1 MKSFP
6 SLYFTNLFLI
16 GGTGLLTT
24 YLALYLGQHGVSTF
38 WIGLLTSCYY
48 LGLLLGSKLGY
59 QLIKSVGH
67 IRTFAAS
74 TAAVTACVAAHGVS
88 DNIYLWLALR
98 FVVGLGMMC
107 NYMVLESWL
116 NEQAAPESRGRVFS
130 FYMITSYLGLVMGQF
145 ALSQFPELGY
155 APLFLV
161 CMALALGIIPI
172 SITRRIHPKPLRPIQ
187 VSLFGYFKKV
197 PQSLT
202 AVLFAGII
210 NGSFYGLAPTFA
222 SLSGFNAT
230 EIAIYMSATIFAGL
244 LAQWPMGILSDKIR
258 RSILI
263 RSNAVAIGVISIALF
278 LLPSVQWLAYSL
290 TFAFGLF
297 AFTLY
302 PLSSALANSRVE
314 DEDRVGVSSAL
325 LVAFGAG
332 ATIGS
337 AVNAQV
343 MAYFGHQALYASIAL
358 LTVVMFMLLS
368 AINSKQKAE
377 KPAPSDYVMGTSDVT
392 NSPLAAT
399 MDPRIEETT
408 AHEQLLV
415 VDEIKPQHGTVH
427 DEDDELADD
436 LEDDNLEDNDREDNG
451 LEDESFGAGRQNQSY
466 VADEPTHQL
475 DISQQKQTTTES
487 AASEKPTPKSS

>member
-24 YLALYLGQHGVSTF
+24 YLALYLGQHNVSTF
-38 WIGLLTSCYY
+38 WIGLLTSFYY

-59 QLIKSVGH
+59 HLIKSVGH
-67 IRTFAAS
+67 IRTFVAN
-74 TAAVTACVAAHGVS
+74 TAAVTACIAAHALS

-98 FVVGLGMMC
+98 LIVGLSMMC

-130 FYMITSYLGLVMGQF
+130 FYMITSYLGMVLGQL
-145 ALSQFPELGY
+145 ALSRFPELGY

-161 CMALALGIIPI
+161 CMALSLGIIPI
-172 SITRRIHPKPLRPIQ
+172 SITRRIHPKPLKPIQ

-202 AVLFAGII
+202 AVHFAGII

-222 SLSGFNAT
+222 SLSGFSAQ
-230 EIAIYMSATIFAGL
+230 EIALFMSITIFAGL
-244 LAQWPMGILSDKIR
+244 LAQWPMGVISDKIR

-263 RSNAVAIGVISIALF
+263 RSNAVAIGVVSLALF
-278 LLPSVQWLAYSL
+278 LLPLTQYVAYAL

-325 LVAFGAG
+325 LIMFGAG
-332 ATIGS
+332 AAIGS
-337 AVNAQV
+337 AVNAQI
-343 MAYFGHQALYASIAL
+343 MAFFGHQALYGSTAV
-358 LTVVMFMLLS
+358 LTVVMFALLS
-368 AINSKQKAE
+368 FINSKQKAE
-377 KPAPSDYVMGTSDVT
+377 QPEPSDYVVGTSDVT
-392 NSPLAAT
+392 ASPLAAT

-415 VDEIKPQHGTVH
+415 VDEENTHSQE
-427 DEDDELADD
+427 DLDDEEFDD
-436 LEDDNLEDNDREDNG
+436 QEFTKQQHPDLDVSSEQTLKANEDNK
-451 LEDESFGAGRQNQSY
+451 NQ
-466 VADEPTHQL
+466 
-475 DISQQKQTTTES
+475 
-487 AASEKPTPKSS
+487 ASS

>member
-24 YLALYLGQHGVSTF
+24 YLALYLGQHNVSTF
-38 WIGLLTSCYY
+38 WIGLLTSFYY

-59 QLIKSVGH
+59 HLIKSVGH
-67 IRTFAAS
+67 IRTFVAN
-74 TAAVTACVAAHGVS
+74 TAAVTACVAAHALS

-98 FVVGLGMMC
+98 LIVGLSMMC

-130 FYMITSYLGLVMGQF
+130 FYMITSYLGMVLGQL
-145 ALSQFPELGY
+145 ALSRFPELGY

-161 CMALALGIIPI
+161 CMALSLGIIPI
-172 SITRRIHPKPLRPIQ
+172 SITRRIHPKPLKPIQ

-202 AVLFAGII
+202 AVHFAGII

-222 SLSGFNAT
+222 SLSGFSAQ
-230 EIAIYMSATIFAGL
+230 EIALFMSITIFAGL
-244 LAQWPMGILSDKIR
+244 LAQWPMGVISDKIR

-263 RSNAVAIGVISIALF
+263 RSNAVAIGVVSLALF
-278 LLPSVQWLAYSL
+278 LLPLTQYVAYAL

-325 LVAFGAG
+325 LIMFGAG
-332 ATIGS
+332 AAIGS
-337 AVNAQV
+337 AVNAQI
-343 MAYFGHQALYASIAL
+343 MAFFGHQALYGSTAV
-358 LTVVMFMLLS
+358 LTVVMFALLS
-368 AINSKQKAE
+368 FINSKQKAE
-377 KPAPSDYVMGTSDVT
+377 QPEPSDYVVGTSDVT
-392 NSPLAAT
+392 ASPLAAT

-415 VDEIKPQHGTVH
+415 VDEENTHSQE
-427 DEDDELADD
+427 DLDDEEFDD
-436 LEDDNLEDNDREDNG
+436 QEFTKQQHPDFDASSEQTLTANENK
-451 LEDESFGAGRQNQSY
+451 QNQ
-466 VADEPTHQL
+466 P
-475 DISQQKQTTTES
+475 
-487 AASEKPTPKSS
+487 

>member
-24 YLALYLGQHGVSTF
+24 YLALYLGQHNVSTF
-38 WIGLLTSCYY
+38 WIGLLTSFYY

-59 QLIKSVGH
+59 HLIKSVGH
-67 IRTFAAS
+67 IRTFVAN
-74 TAAVTACVAAHGVS
+74 TAAVTACVAAHALS

-98 FVVGLGMMC
+98 LIVGLSMMC

-130 FYMITSYLGLVMGQF
+130 FYMITSYLGMVLGQL
-145 ALSQFPELGY
+145 ALSRFPELGY

-161 CMALALGIIPI
+161 CMALSLGIIPI
-172 SITRRIHPKPLRPIQ
+172 SITRRIHPKPLKPIQ

-202 AVLFAGII
+202 AVHFAGII

-222 SLSGFNAT
+222 SLSGFSAQ
-230 EIAIYMSATIFAGL
+230 EIALFMSITIFAGL
-244 LAQWPMGILSDKIR
+244 LAQWPMGVISDKIR

-263 RSNAVAIGVISIALF
+263 RSNAVAIGVVSLALF
-278 LLPSVQWLAYSL
+278 LLPLTQYVAYAL

-325 LVAFGAG
+325 LIMFGAG
-332 ATIGS
+332 AAIGS
-337 AVNAQV
+337 AVNAQI
-343 MAYFGHQALYASIAL
+343 MAFFGHQALYGSTAV
-358 LTVVMFMLLS
+358 LTVVMFALLS
-368 AINSKQKAE
+368 FINSKQKAE
-377 KPAPSDYVMGTSDVT
+377 QPEPSDYVVGTSDVT
-392 NSPLAAT
+392 ASPLAAT

-415 VDEIKPQHGTVH
+415 VDEENTHSQE
-427 DEDDELADD
+427 DLDDEEFDD
-436 LEDDNLEDNDREDNG
+436 QEFTKQQHPDLDVSSEQTLKANEDNK
-451 LEDESFGAGRQNQSY
+451 NQ
-466 VADEPTHQL
+466 
-475 DISQQKQTTTES
+475 
-487 AASEKPTPKSS
+487 ASS

>member
-59 QLIKSVGH
+59 HLIKSVGH

-88 DNIYLWLALR
+88 DNIYLWLILR
-98 FVVGLGMMC
+98 LVVGLGMMC

-130 FYMITSYLGLVMGQF
+130 FYMITSYLGMVMGQF

-161 CMALALGIIPI
+161 CIALSLGIIPI
-172 SITRRIHPKPLRPIQ
+172 SITRRIHPKPLKPIQ

-202 AVLFAGII
+202 AVHFAGII

-222 SLSGFNAT
+222 SLSGFSAK
-230 EIAIYMSATIFAGL
+230 EIATFMSLTIFAGL
-244 LAQWPMGILSDKIR
+244 LAQWPMGVISDKIR
-258 RSILI
+258 RSILL
-263 RSNAVAIGVISIALF
+263 RTNAIAICAISLTLF
-278 LLPSVQWLAYSL
+278 LLPLEQQYAYAL

-297 AFTLY
+297 AFTMY

-325 LVAFGAG
+325 LVVFGAG
-332 ATIGS
+332 AAIGS
-337 AVNAQV
+337 AVNAQI
-343 MAYFGHQALYASIAL
+343 MAHFGHHALYASIASLTIVMFVL
-358 LTVVMFMLLS
+358 LTY
-368 AINSKQKAE
+368 INSKQKAE
-377 KPAPSDYVMGTSDVT
+377 QPEPTDYVVGTSDVT
-392 NSPLAAT
+392 ASPLAAT

-408 AHEQLLV
+408 AHEQMLV
-415 VDEIKPQHGTVH
+415 VEDESEQNA
-427 DEDDELADD
+427 EQDDELQTDGADSPKGSD
-436 LEDDNLEDNDREDNG
+436 EVSITELEE
-451 LEDESFGAGRQNQSY
+451 
-466 VADEPTHQL
+466 
-475 DISQQKQTTTES
+475 
-487 AASEKPTPKSS
+487 EKPTK

>member
-24 YLALYLGQHGVSTF
+24 YLALYLGQHNVSTF
-38 WIGLLTSCYY
+38 WIGLLTSFYY

-59 QLIKSVGH
+59 HLIKSVGH
-67 IRTFAAS
+67 IRTFVAN
-74 TAAVTACVAAHGVS
+74 TAAVTACVAAHALS
-88 DNIYLWLALR
+88 DNIYLWLVLR
-98 FVVGLGMMC
+98 LIVGLSMMC

-116 NEQAAPESRGRVFS
+116 NEQAAPESRGLVFS
-130 FYMITSYLGLVMGQF
+130 FYMITSYLGMVLGQL
-145 ALSQFPELGY
+145 ALSRFPELGV

-161 CMALALGIIPI
+161 CLALSLGIIPI
-172 SITRRIHPKPLRPIQ
+172 SITQRIHPKPLKPIQ

-202 AVLFAGII
+202 AVHFAGII
-210 NGSFYGLAPTFA
+210 NGSFYALAPTFA
-222 SLSGFNAT
+222 SLSGFSAK
-230 EIAIYMSATIFAGL
+230 EIAVFMSITIFAGL
-244 LAQWPMGILSDKIR
+244 VAQWPMGVISDKIR

-263 RSNAVAIGVISIALF
+263 RTNAVAICAVSVALF
-278 LLPSVQWLAYSL
+278 LLPLAQHVAYAL

-325 LVAFGAG
+325 LIMFGAG
-332 ATIGS
+332 AAIGS
-337 AVNAQV
+337 AVNAQI
-343 MAYFGHQALYASIAL
+343 MAFFGHQALYGSTAL
-358 LTVVMFMLLS
+358 LTVVMFALLS
-368 AINSKQKAE
+368 FINSKQKAE
-377 KPAPSDYVMGTSDVT
+377 QPEPSDYVVGTSDVT
-392 NSPLAAT
+392 ASPLAAT

-415 VDEIKPQHGTVH
+415 VDEENTHSQE
-427 DEDDELADD
+427 DLDDEEFDD
-436 LEDDNLEDNDREDNG
+436 QEFTKQQTPDLDASSEQTLKANEDNKT
-451 LEDESFGAGRQNQSY
+451 Q
-466 VADEPTHQL
+466 
-475 DISQQKQTTTES
+475 
-487 AASEKPTPKSS
+487 ASS

>member
-24 YLALYLGQHGVSTF
+24 YLALYLGQHNVSTF
-38 WIGLLTSCYY
+38 WIGLLTSFYY

-59 QLIKSVGH
+59 HLIKSVGH
-67 IRTFAAS
+67 IRTFVAN
-74 TAAVTACVAAHGVS
+74 TAAVTACVAAHALS

-98 FVVGLGMMC
+98 LIVGLSMMC

-130 FYMITSYLGLVMGQF
+130 FYMITSYLGMVLGQL
-145 ALSQFPELGY
+145 ALSRFPELGY

-161 CMALALGIIPI
+161 CMALSLGIIPI
-172 SITRRIHPKPLRPIQ
+172 SITRRIHPKPLKPIQ

-202 AVLFAGII
+202 AVHFAGII

-222 SLSGFNAT
+222 SLSGFSAQ
-230 EIAIYMSATIFAGL
+230 EIALFMSITIFAGL
-244 LAQWPMGILSDKIR
+244 LAQWPMGVISDKIR

-263 RSNAVAIGVISIALF
+263 RSNAVAIGVVSLALF
-278 LLPSVQWLAYSL
+278 LLPLTQYVAYAL

-325 LVAFGAG
+325 LIMFGAG
-332 ATIGS
+332 AAIGS
-337 AVNAQV
+337 AVNAQI
-343 MAYFGHQALYASIAL
+343 MAFFGHQALYGSTAV
-358 LTVVMFMLLS
+358 LTVVMFALLS
-368 AINSKQKAE
+368 FINSKQKAE
-377 KPAPSDYVMGTSDVT
+377 QPEPSDYVVGTSDVT
-392 NSPLAAT
+392 ASPLAAT

-415 VDEIKPQHGTVH
+415 VDEENTHSQE
-427 DEDDELADD
+427 DLDDEEFDD
-436 LEDDNLEDNDREDNG
+436 QEFTKQQHLDLDASSQQTLKTNEDNKT
-451 LEDESFGAGRQNQSY
+451 Q
-466 VADEPTHQL
+466 
-475 DISQQKQTTTES
+475 
-487 AASEKPTPKSS
+487 ASS

>member
-24 YLALYLGQHGVSTF
+24 YLALYLGQHNVSTF
-38 WIGLLTSCYY
+38 WIGLLTSFYY

-59 QLIKSVGH
+59 HLIKSVGH
-67 IRTFAAS
+67 IRTFVAN
-74 TAAVTACVAAHGVS
+74 TAAVTACVAAHALS

-98 FVVGLGMMC
+98 LIVGLSMMC

-130 FYMITSYLGLVMGQF
+130 FYMITSYLGMVLGQL
-145 ALSQFPELGY
+145 ALSRFPELGY

-161 CMALALGIIPI
+161 CMALSLGIIPI
-172 SITRRIHPKPLRPIQ
+172 SITRRIHPKPLKPIQ

-202 AVLFAGII
+202 AVHFAGII

-222 SLSGFNAT
+222 SLSGFSAQ
-230 EIAIYMSATIFAGL
+230 EIALFMSITIFAGL
-244 LAQWPMGILSDKIR
+244 LAQWPMGVISDKIR

-263 RSNAVAIGVISIALF
+263 RSNAVAIGVVSLALF
-278 LLPSVQWLAYSL
+278 LLPLTQYVAYAL

-325 LVAFGAG
+325 LIMFGAG
-332 ATIGS
+332 AAIGS
-337 AVNAQV
+337 AVNAQI
-343 MAYFGHQALYASIAL
+343 MAFFGHQALYGSTAV
-358 LTVVMFMLLS
+358 LTVVMFALLS
-368 AINSKQKAE
+368 FINSKQKAE
-377 KPAPSDYVMGTSDVT
+377 QPELSDYVVGTSDVT
-392 NSPLAAT
+392 ASPLAAT

-415 VDEIKPQHGTVH
+415 VDEENTHSQE
-427 DEDDELADD
+427 DLDDEEFDD
-436 LEDDNLEDNDREDNG
+436 QEFTKQQHPDLDVSSEQTLKANEDNK
-451 LEDESFGAGRQNQSY
+451 NQ
-466 VADEPTHQL
+466 
-475 DISQQKQTTTES
+475 
-487 AASEKPTPKSS
+487 ASS

>member
-24 YLALYLGQHGVSTF
+24 YLALYLGQHNVSTF
-38 WIGLLTSCYY
+38 WIGLLTSFYY

-59 QLIKSVGH
+59 HLIKSVGH
-67 IRTFAAS
+67 IRTFVAN
-74 TAAVTACVAAHGVS
+74 TAAVTACVAAHALS

-98 FVVGLGMMC
+98 LIVGLSMMC

-130 FYMITSYLGLVMGQF
+130 FYMITSYLGMVLGQL
-145 ALSQFPELGY
+145 ALSRFPELGY

-161 CMALALGIIPI
+161 CMALSLGIIPI
-172 SITRRIHPKPLRPIQ
+172 SITQRIHPKPLKPIQ

-202 AVLFAGII
+202 AVHFAGII

-222 SLSGFNAT
+222 SLSGFSAQ
-230 EIAIYMSATIFAGL
+230 EIALFMSITIFAGL
-244 LAQWPMGILSDKIR
+244 LAQWPMGVISDKIR

-263 RSNAVAIGVISIALF
+263 RSNAVAIGVVSLALF
-278 LLPSVQWLAYSL
+278 LLPLTQYVAYAL

-325 LVAFGAG
+325 LIMFGAG
-332 ATIGS
+332 AAIGS
-337 AVNAQV
+337 AVNAQI
-343 MAYFGHQALYASIAL
+343 MAFFGHQALYGSTAV
-358 LTVVMFMLLS
+358 LTVVMFALLS
-368 AINSKQKAE
+368 FINSKQKAE
-377 KPAPSDYVMGTSDVT
+377 QPEPSDYVVGTSDVT
-392 NSPLAAT
+392 ASPLAAT

-415 VDEIKPQHGTVH
+415 VDEENTHSQE
-427 DEDDELADD
+427 DLDDEEFDD
-436 LEDDNLEDNDREDNG
+436 QEFTKQQTPDLDASSEQTLKANEDNKT
-451 LEDESFGAGRQNQSY
+451 Q
-466 VADEPTHQL
+466 
-475 DISQQKQTTTES
+475 
-487 AASEKPTPKSS
+487 ASS